1 MCQVFFSFVKIS
13 YPIISLVKTQRD
25 RKIALNRQILNSTF
39 MTPKKLLMIKNEEKK
54 ITITGSLTLTQKIC
68 TLGEQ

>member
-25 RKIALNRQILNSTF
+25 RKIALNRQILNSIF

-54 ITITGSLTLTQKIC
+54 
-68 TLGEQ
+68 